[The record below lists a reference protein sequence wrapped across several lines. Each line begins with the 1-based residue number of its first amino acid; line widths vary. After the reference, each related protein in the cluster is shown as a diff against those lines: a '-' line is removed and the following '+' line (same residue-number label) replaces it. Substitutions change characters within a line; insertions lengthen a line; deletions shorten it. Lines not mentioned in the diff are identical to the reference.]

1 MNLEPLKQTKL
12 YGLNSEIKELF
23 YLFEN
28 NKLPKQIMLSGPKG
42 IGKCTMSYHLI
53 NFVLSVNEENPYDAN
68 NLIINENNKSFRL
81 IKNSVN
87 PNFYSIDVIDEK
99 KKIDINQIRNLIID
113 LNKSSFNHKP
123 RFVLI
128 DNVELLSISSINALL
143 KIIEEP
149 NNNIFFI
156 LINNNKKM
164 LPTLKSRCLN
174 FRISLSHKKV
184 IDISNELLDLDV
196 RNIINKSLMNYYLTP
211 GKILNL
217 IRISK
222 EYELD
227 LKSLN
232 LRTFL
237 KNVIK
242 KKIYRNDIMANNIMY
257 DFIEFA
263 LTESIDLYSN
273 FINKI
278 HSLKKFNLDEEIFLI
293 EFENKFLNG

>member
-12 YGLNSEIKELF
+12 FGLDNEIKELF

-53 NFVLSVNEENPYDAN
+53 NFVLSVNEENPYDAK

>member
-12 YGLNSEIKELF
+12 YGLNREIKELF
-23 YLFEN
+23 NLFEN

-81 IKNSVN
+81 IKNSIN

-293 EFENKFLNG
+293 EFENKFLND

>member
-12 YGLNSEIKELF
+12 FGLDNEIKELF

-53 NFVLSVNEENPYDAN
+53 NFVLSVNEENPYDAK

-87 PNFYSIDVIDEK
+87 PNFYSIDIIDEK

-184 IDISNELLDLDV
+184 IDISNELLDLDI
-196 RNIINKSLMNYYLTP
+196 RNIINKSLINYYLTP

>member
-53 NFVLSVNEENPYDAN
+53 NFVLSVNEENPYDAK

-242 KKIYRNDIMANNIMY
+242 KKI
-257 DFIEFA
+257 
-263 LTESIDLYSN
+263 
-273 FINKI
+273 
-278 HSLKKFNLDEEIFLI
+278 
-293 EFENKFLNG
+293 

>member
-53 NFVLSVNEENPYDAN
+53 NFVLSVNEENPYDAK

-81 IKNSVN
+81 IKNSIN

>member
-12 YGLNSEIKELF
+12 YGLDREIKELF
-23 YLFEN
+23 NLFEN

>member
-1 MNLEPLKQTKL
+1 
-12 YGLNSEIKELF
+12 
-23 YLFEN
+23 
-28 NKLPKQIMLSGPKG
+28 MLSGPKG

-53 NFVLSVNEENPYDAN
+53 NFVLSVNEENPYDAK

>member
-12 YGLNSEIKELF
+12 FGLDNEIKELF

-53 NFVLSVNEENPYDAN
+53 NFVLSVNEENPYDAK

-237 KNVIK
+237 ENVIK
-242 KKIYRNDIMANNIMY
+242 KKIYKNDIIANNIMY

>member
-53 NFVLSVNEENPYDAN
+53 NFVLSVNEENPYDAK

-232 LRTFL
+232 LRIFL

>member
-12 YGLNSEIKELF
+12 YGLDREIKELF
-23 YLFEN
+23 NLFEN

-53 NFVLSVNEENPYDAN
+53 NFVLSVNEENPYDAK

-128 DNVELLSISSINALL
+128 DNVELLSLSSINALL

-174 FRISLSHKKV
+174 FRISLSHKKF
-184 IDISNELLDLDV
+184 IDISN
-196 RNIINKSLMNYYLTP
+196 
-211 GKILNL
+211 
-217 IRISK
+217 
-222 EYELD
+222 
-227 LKSLN
+227 
-232 LRTFL
+232 
-237 KNVIK
+237 
-242 KKIYRNDIMANNIMY
+242 
-257 DFIEFA
+257 
-263 LTESIDLYSN
+263 
-273 FINKI
+273 
-278 HSLKKFNLDEEIFLI
+278 
-293 EFENKFLNG
+293 

>member
-184 IDISNELLDLDV
+184 IDISNELLDLDI
-196 RNIINKSLMNYYLTP
+196 RNIINKSLINYYLTP

>member
-12 YGLNSEIKELF
+12 FGLDNEIKELF

-53 NFVLSVNEENPYDAN
+53 NFVLSVNEENPYDAK

-87 PNFYSIDVIDEK
+87 PNFYSIDIIDEK

>member
-23 YLFEN
+23 NLFEN

>member
-12 YGLNSEIKELF
+12 YGLDREIKELF
-23 YLFEN
+23 NLFKN

-53 NFVLSVNEENPYDAN
+53 NFVLSVNEENPYDAK

>member
-12 YGLNSEIKELF
+12 YGLDREIKELF
-23 YLFEN
+23 NLFEN

-53 NFVLSVNEENPYDAN
+53 NFVLSVNEENPYDAK

-293 EFENKFLNG
+293 EFENRFLNG

>member
-12 YGLNSEIKELF
+12 YGLDREIKELF
-23 YLFEN
+23 NLFEN

-263 LTESIDLYSN
+263 LTESIDLYGN

-293 EFENKFLNG
+293 EFENKFLND

>member
-53 NFVLSVNEENPYDAN
+53 NFVLSVNEENPYDAK

-237 KNVIK
+237 ENVIK
-242 KKIYRNDIMANNIMY
+242 KKIYKNDIIANNIMY